1 MTDCAGCSLEQVMK
15 ETLKEFPKFKVVPK
29 AESRMMKA
37 IDVFLRVVSFGRM
50 KSFMTGFATT
60 MGTTVYVTPGW
71 PTKPDAAKAI
81 LLRHERVHMRQAR
94 RLTRPLFSLLYLLPF
109 LPGGLAWFRA
119 RFEMEAYEETI
130 QATFEHYGRQAVFSK
145 AFRDKIT
152 KNFTGPA
159 YLWMSFFNK
168 RGIDAWLMDTIEKVT
183 SERPTDFCPHKENR
197 P

>member
-1 MTDCAGCSLEQVMK
+1 MSECVGCSLDQVTK
-15 ETLKEFPKFKVVPK
+15 DTLKEFPKFRVVPK
-29 AESRMMKA
+29 SESFTMKA
-37 IDVFLRVVSFGRM
+37 INVFLIAVSFGRM

-60 MGTTVYVTPGW
+60 LGTTVYVTPGW
-71 PTKPDAAKAI
+71 PTKPDADKAV

-94 RLTRPLFSLLYLLPF
+94 RLTRPLFSLLYLLLF

-130 QATFEHYGRQAVFSK
+130 RATFEHYGRTAVFDK
-145 AFRDKIT
+145 GFRDRIA

-159 YLWMSFFNK
+159 YLYMWPFPK
-168 RGIDAWLMDTIEKVT
+168 TVDKWILDAV
-183 SERPTDFCPHKENR
+183 ERIAGKET